1 MIGTDLLVRWAM
13 IALMIAAA
21 FGAGFIKGCAH
32 QDANYA
38 EAKTVFVERAKEIVK
53 IERVEVVKFKTQI
66 EWLKETETQL
76 IEAAKNDP
84 PNPAVCDFSPE
95 RLQRL
100 RLAATGGAP

>member
-1 MIGTDLLVRWAM
+1 MISTDLLMRWAT

-21 FGAGFIKGCAH
+21 FGAGLIKGCAH

>member
-1 MIGTDLLVRWAM
+1 MISTDLLMRWAT

>member
-1 MIGTDLLVRWAM
+1 MIGTDLVVRWGT
-13 IALMIAAA
+13 IALMIAVA

-38 EAKTVFVERAKEIVK
+38 EAKTIFVERAKEIVK

-66 EWLKETETQL
+66 EWLTQTETQL
-76 IEAAKNDP
+76 IEASKHDT
-84 PNPAVCDFSPE
+84 PNPDSCDFSPD

-100 RLAATGGAP
+100 RIAATEGAK

>member
-1 MIGTDLLVRWAM
+1 MIDTDTLTRWAT
-13 IALMIAAA
+13 IALLMLAAA
-21 FGAGFIKGCAH
+21 ATGFVKGCAY

-38 EAKTVFVERAKEIVK
+38 AEKTLFVERTKEIVK
-53 IERVEVVKFKTQI
+53 VERVEVVKFKTQI
-66 EWLKETETQL
+66 EWLTQTETKL

-84 PNPAVCDFSPE
+84 PNPDSCDFSPE